1 MQITYL
7 LLVHKSPIQMK
18 RLIEALRYEDA
29 CFCIHVD
36 KKSDIKKFN
45 DVVPQGDG
53 VYYVDDD
60 KRVDGRWGD
69 LSMVEAAFETMRL
82 ALSLNREGHFVLLS
96 GQDYPIR
103 SNKYI
108 KEFLS
113 RHERN
118 NFISIFDVPDPK
130 KTTENGGYER
140 FITWTYDCKNPKDG
154 RMKAKIQPLSF
165 RLKTIGGFVRLALY
179 RPSLLPEGIRHW
191 FKRRHYPD
199 GLAMVF
205 NEFWCTLTKEAVEKI
220 LHIYSERD
228 DIREYYKYTHIPEET
243 LFGSVL
249 CNDKDLK
256 GSILPMCHYIDW
268 DISMNGSP
276 KTLEEEDMKKI
287 EAAMEENPHIL
298 FARKFEEGSGILDVI
313 DSYRAN

>member
-82 ALSLNREGHFVLLS
+82 ALSLSREGHFVLLS

-140 FITWTYDCKNPKDG
+140 FITWTYDCHNPKDG

-165 RLKTIGGFVRLALY
+165 RLKTIGGFIRLALY
-179 RPSLLPEGIRHW
+179 RPTLLPEAIAHW
-191 FKRRHYPD
+191 FKKRHYPE

-205 NEFWCTLTKEAVEKI
+205 NEFWCVFTKEVVEK
-220 LHIYSERD
+220 LLQIYNERKD
-228 DIREYYKYTHIPEET
+228 VREYYRFTHIPEET
-243 LFGSVL
+243 LFGSIL
-249 CNDKDLK
+249 CSDKKLRD
-256 GSILPMCHYIDW
+256 SILPMCHYIDW
-268 DISMNGSP
+268 DVSINGSP
-276 KTLEEEDMKKI
+276 KTLQEEDMVKM
-287 EAAMEENPHIL
+287 EMAMNKNPHIL
-298 FARKFEEGSGILDVI
+298 FARKFDEGSQILDII
-313 DSYRAN
+313 DDYRKQ